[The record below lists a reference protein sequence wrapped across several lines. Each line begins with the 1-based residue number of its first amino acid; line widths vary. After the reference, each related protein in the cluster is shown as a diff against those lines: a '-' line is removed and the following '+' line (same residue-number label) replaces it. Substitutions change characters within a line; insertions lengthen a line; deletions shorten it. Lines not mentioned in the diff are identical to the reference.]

1 MQRCELLRA
10 SAAAL
15 GLALLPG
22 RPRAGRYP
30 SRPVRLLVGF
40 PAGSASDARAR
51 LAAQHLAAALAQ
63 PFVVE
68 NLPGNAATL
77 AASIA
82 ARAEPDGHTLLVSS
96 HGPLVIAPLVNP
108 NVKLDPARAFAT
120 LGLLSNG
127 GYVLLVKADAPH
139 RSVADLVAAARTR
152 PGRLSYSSS
161 GPGSGNHL
169 LMEMLKQATGTD
181 LLHVPYKGASP
192 SLNDLAA
199 GIVDASFETWIP
211 AAPLVEAGKLRPLAV
226 TAAQRE
232 AFLPGTPTLAEAGHP
247 EVTGDFW
254 IGLFAPA
261 ATPRPVHALLAQA
274 TRSMLGLPDYQA
286 AVQRAGSGVKL
297 LDDAELAGFLPQ
309 EVARWRPVLRRLK
322 LAA

>member
-10 SAAAL
+10 GAAAL

-22 RPRAGRYP
+22 RPRASRYP
-30 SRPVRLLVGF
+30 NRPVRLLVGF

-51 LAAQHLAAALAQ
+51 LAAQHLGAALQQ

-68 NLPGNAATL
+68 NIPGNAATL
-77 AASIA
+77 AASLA
-82 ARAEPDGHTLLVSS
+82 LRAEADGHTLLVSS

-108 NVKLDPARAFAT
+108 HVKLDPARAFAT

-127 GYVLLVKADAPH
+127 GYVLLVRADAPY
-139 RSVADLVAAARTR
+139 RSVADLVAAARAR
-152 PGRLSYSSS
+152 PGKLSYSSS
-161 GPGSGNHL
+161 GTGSGNHL

-192 SLNDLAA
+192 SLNDLAG

-232 AFLPGTPTLAEAGHP
+232 AFLPRTPTLAEAGHP
-247 EVTGDFW
+247 EVNGDFW
-254 IGLFAPA
+254 VGLFAPA
-261 ATPRPVHALLAQA
+261 ATPRPVQALLAQA
-274 TRSMLGLPDYQA
+274 TRQMLALPEYQA
-286 AVQRAGSGVKL
+286 AVQQAGSGVKL

-309 EVARWRPVLRRLK
+309 EVARWRPVLQRLK